1 MEETQMTTD
10 LHSRDLVIGLT
21 PFTEPNAALTVAVER
36 AGGLGVLDLG
46 RDAAAAREQ
55 LARVRRRWAKP
66 FGVRVPVGCPLSP
79 EDLPGE
85 VDTVVLDAGVDHRSW
100 WASGRRLLSEVTSA
114 EEARAAV
121 DQGVAG
127 VIAKGME
134 SGGRI
139 GEPSTFV
146 LLQRLLT
153 ELDVP
158 VWAQGGIG
166 ANTAAAAVAG
176 GARGVV
182 IDSQLSLVTEA
193 GLPDATASAIAAM
206 DGSETTV
213 VSGHRVYTRPDLPIA
228 ELAGNGAPFGARDL
242 RTQLLPV
249 GQDGAFAGPLAR
261 RHRTAG
267 GVVQA
272 IRAAISGNI
281 AAAREQTPLAPGAGV
296 ARDPRSPRYPVAQ
309 GPMTRVS
316 DQAAFAAAVAGAEGL
331 PFLALALMSGED
343 TRRLLAEAAELLGD
357 RPWGVGILGFAPEEV
372 RAAQLEAIHAAKPPY
387 ALIAGGRPAQAAA
400 LEAAGISTFLH
411 VPSPGLLSRFVK
423 EGARKFIFEGSECGG
438 HIGPRAS
445 FPLWESQ
452 IECLLENP
460 EVLPEVSV
468 LFAGGVH
475 DARSGAMVSAMC
487 APLAERGA
495 ATGVLMGTAYLF
507 TEEAVGAGAILPH
520 YQRTALECDRTA
532 SLETSPGHVTRC
544 ADTPYVGAFEEARR
558 RLAEGGAT
566 IQETWAEL
574 ERLNLGRLR
583 IAAKGLRR
591 GDGGLREVGEQEQ
604 RDDGMYMLGQVA
616 TLRSEVTT
624 VAALHEEV
632 TSHATRM
639 LTSLPDGMPPEA
651 ATAADPLDIAIVGM
665 ACVYPGAGD
674 LDAFWSNVVNG
685 VDAVTEVPAERWDA
699 ERYYDPEATAHP
711 QGRTPSKWGGFI
723 PPVPFDA
730 LAYGIPPASL
740 GSIEPVQLLA
750 LEVAARSL
758 RDAGYSD
765 RAFDRERTSVIFG
778 AEAGS
783 ALSSAYGLRSALP
796 AYTGEVPPALD
807 EHLPRLTDD
816 SFPGVLSNVIAGRIA
831 NRLDLGGSNFTVD
844 AACASSLAALDL
856 ACKELTA
863 GTSDMVVCGGADLH
877 NDAQDYLLFASVHAL
892 SPQGRCATFD
902 STADGIALGE
912 GVACVVL
919 KRLADAERDG
929 DRVYAVVK
937 SVAGSSD
944 GRSLGLTAPRPEGQR
959 RALERAY
966 AASGI
971 SPADVGLVEAHGTG
985 TVVGDRTELAALTD
999 LFTDAGAAPASC
1011 AIGSVKSQIGHTKC
1025 AAGLAGLIK
1034 AAYAL
1039 HTGTRPGSLH
1049 IREPNPYWS
1058 SATSPFTFG
1067 SSPWETEPGRR
1078 YAGVSAFGF
1087 GGANFHAVLGGYD
1100 GADEPAH
1107 GLPDWPAELFAFR
1120 GADQAQALREADR
1133 LADLLKADAPVRLR
1147 ELAAAHLRGAPAGP
1161 VRAVIVA
1168 TDRDD
1173 LTAKLADLRAGR
1185 AGKGVRL
1192 MPAEAATGKLAF
1204 LFPGQGSQRPG
1215 MLADLFMA
1223 FPRLQRLLRLAEGR
1237 YAPVMFP
1244 PTAFSREE
1252 TARQKAAITDT
1263 RVAQPTLGIA
1273 GLAMAEVLGSLGVR
1287 PDMAGGHSYGELVAL
1302 CTAGAFGEDDLLGLS
1317 EARAGAILAAAGD
1330 DPGTMAAVAA
1340 PAADVRAVLEEIGAG
1355 GEVIVA
1361 NDNAREQAVIS
1372 GPTAAVERAV
1382 AALTGRGLKARP
1394 VPVACAFHSPL
1405 VASAADTL
1413 AAELASRPIGPITH
1427 PVWSNGTA
1435 APYPDAPERV
1445 RELLSRQVAEPVRF
1459 VEQVEAMYAA
1469 GARVF
1474 VEAGPGRVLTGLVRK
1489 ILGDRPHTVVACDV
1503 SGENGLTRLLNALGE
1518 LAVAG
1523 VPVDFGP
1530 LFAGRAEQAGRALP
1544 AAGQAGQTKTARRPG
1559 WVVDGHL
1566 VRTSAGEYVAG
1577 GLRPATEAPR
1587 VDLTTTGE
1595 TMADGNGTQRDAAVM
1610 EFLRTTRELVAAQ
1623 RDVLLGY
1630 LGTAPAPALVP
1641 VTTQPAPAALP
1652 APATQQAALAAPGA
1666 PAEPPPEPEA
1676 PEAKVLGPEEIREV
1690 VLATVSAR
1698 TGYPSDMLGTD
1709 LDLEGDLS
1717 IDSIKRTEI
1726 IGELAERLG
1735 LSGDEAD
1742 MEDAVTELARIKT
1755 IGGIAD
1761 WLGGNLT
1768 GPAEPVGAAA
1778 VGTAA
1783 VETAAVP
1790 TAADAVAAS
1799 GTPGR
1804 FIVETV
1810 TVPAP
1815 EGDGDSL
1822 TGRRVV
1828 IVDDGRGVALE
1839 LADLLERRGAEA
1851 RVVEAPP
1858 EEGPAADALVHLA
1871 ALRPGARPVLPDAFA
1886 GIRGAV
1892 LGGADRVV
1900 VATTTAG
1907 TFGQGDGEGDAADAG
1922 LRGLVR
1928 AITHEYPDAVARAV
1942 DVDPKENPRKI
1953 AEHLLREL
1961 AGGDG
1966 RTVVGYRNGTRT
1978 TLRVRRADLAGEVA
1992 PPPGLD
1998 RDSVILLT
2006 GGARGITAGAAI
2018 ALARLTG
2025 CHVELVGRTRV
2036 PAGPEDPATTA
2047 APDMTALRGVLAGQG
2062 AGSPAEIDAAARRIL
2077 IEREMRATLD
2087 ELRGTASSV
2096 RYHAA
2101 DIRDADAVRAL
2112 VEDVHARH
2120 GRLDGVIHGAGVL
2133 EDRLLDD
2140 KSPES
2145 FARVYGTK
2153 ADGFRALL
2161 DALAPATPPAA
2172 GEAPGGRPG
2181 PGFVAAFGSVAGVF
2195 GNRGQT
2201 DYAAANDALD
2211 HLSRVWAERLPGRV
2225 VALDWGPWAGGGMVS
2240 PELEREYARR
2250 GITLIDAD
2258 AGVSCLLRELAH
2270 GQDAQVIYMCGDVDD
2285 V

>member
-1 MEETQMTTD
+1 MTTD
-10 LHSRDLVIGLT
+10 LHRRDLVIGLT
-21 PFTEPNAALTVAVER
+21 PFTEPNAALAVAVER

-46 RDAAAAREQ
+46 RDAAAAREA
-55 LARVRRRWAKP
+55 LTRVRRRWAGT
-66 FGVRVPVGCPLSP
+66 FGVRVSPGCPLAP
-79 EDLPGE
+79 GDLPDE
-85 VDTVVLDAGVDHRSW
+85 VDTVVVAGTDARP
-100 WASGRRLLSEVTSA
+100 WAKDGRRLLAEVTSP
-114 EEARAAV
+114 EQARTAV
-121 DQGVAG
+121 ERGASG

-134 SGGRI
+134 SGGRV
-139 GEPSTFV
+139 GELSTFV
-146 LLQRLLT
+146 LLQRLVA
-153 ELDVP
+153 ELGVP

-166 ANTAAAAVAG
+166 VNTAAAAVAG

-182 IDSQLSLVTEA
+182 IDSQLALVREG
-193 GLPDATASAIAAM
+193 GLPKATASAIAAM

-213 VSGHRVYTRPDLPIA
+213 IGGHRVYTRPDLPVAALA
-228 ELAGNGAPFGARDL
+228 ESGAPDRFGARDL
-242 RTQLLPV
+242 RTRLLPI
-249 GQDGAFAGPLAR
+249 GQEGAFAGSLAR
-261 RHRTAG
+261 RHKTAG

-272 IRAAISGNI
+272 IRAAIGDGI
-281 AAAREQTPLAPGAGV
+281 ASAAELTPLAPGAGI
-296 ARDPRSPRYPVAQ
+296 ARDPRGPRRPVAQ

-316 DQAAFAAAVAGAEGL
+316 DQAAFAAAVAGADGL
-331 PFLALALMSGED
+331 PFLALALMSGDE
-343 TRRLLAEAAELLGD
+343 TRRLLTETAGLLGD
-357 RPWGVGILGFAPEEV
+357 RPWGVGLLGFAPEEV
-372 RAAQLEAIHAAKPPY
+372 RAAQLEAVHAVRPPY
-387 ALIAGGRPAQAAA
+387 ALIAGGRPAQAAV

-411 VPSPGLLSRFVK
+411 VPSPGLLARFVK
-423 EGARKFIFEGSECGG
+423 EGARKFVFEGSECGG

-452 IECLLENP
+452 IGCLLDHP

-475 DARSGAMVSAMC
+475 DARSAAMVAALC
-487 APLAERGA
+487 APLAGRGT

-520 YQRTALECDRTA
+520 YQRTALACDRTA

-544 ADTPYVGAFEEARR
+544 ADTPYVTAFEETRR
-558 RLAEGGAT
+558 RLAESGST
-566 IQETWAEL
+566 VQETWAEL

-591 GDGGLREVGEQEQ
+591 TGEGLSTVGEREQ

-616 TLRSEVTT
+616 TIRSEITT

-632 TSHATRM
+632 TTGATR
-639 LTSLPDGMPPEA
+639 LLASAAGERPPEEA
-651 ATAADPLDIAIVGM
+651 AAGPLDIAIVGM

-674 LDAFWSNVVNG
+674 LDAFWSNVVGG
-685 VDAVTEVPAERWDA
+685 VDAVTEVPAERWDTGL
-699 ERYYDPEATAHP
+699 YYDPEAVTQP
-711 QGRTPSKWGGFI
+711 RGRTPSRWGGFI

-730 LAYGIPPASL
+730 LEYGIPPASL

-758 RDAGYSD
+758 RDAGYAD

-783 ALSSAYGLRSALP
+783 GLSAAYSLRSALP
-796 AYTGEVPPALD
+796 AYAGEVPPGLD
-807 EHLPRLTDD
+807 EHLPALTDD

-877 NDAQDYLLFASVHAL
+877 NDIQDYLLFASVHAL
-892 SPQGRCATFD
+892 SAKGRCATFD
-902 STADGIALGE
+902 SAADGIALGE

-929 DRVYAVVK
+929 DRVYALVK

-999 LFTDAGAAPASC
+999 LFTDAGAAPGSC
-1011 AIGSVKSQIGHTKC
+1011 TIGSVKSQIGHTKC

-1049 IREPNPYWS
+1049 IGEPNPYWS
-1058 SATSPFTFG
+1058 PETSPFVFG
-1067 SSPWETEPGRR
+1067 ASPWETPPGRR

-1087 GGANFHAVLGGYD
+1087 GGANFHAVLGGYG

-1107 GLPDWPAELFAFR
+1107 GLPDWPAELFVFR
-1120 GADQAQALREADR
+1120 GAGEDAVRHEADR
-1133 LADLLKADAPVRLR
+1133 LAKLLETPLRLR
-1147 ELAAAHLRGAPAGP
+1147 DLAAEHLRGAPAGP
-1161 VRAVIVA
+1161 VRAAIVA
-1168 TDRDD
+1168 ADRGD
-1173 LTAKLADLRAGR
+1173 LAAGLADLRAGR
-1185 AGKGVRL
+1185 AGKGVHL
-1192 MPAEAATGKLAF
+1192 APDEAATGALAF

-1215 MLADLFMA
+1215 MLADLFIA

-1237 YAPVMFP
+1237 YAPVLFP
-1244 PTAFSREE
+1244 PAAFSREE

-1263 RVAQPTLGIA
+1263 RMAQPALGIA
-1273 GLAMAEVLGSLGVR
+1273 GLAVAELLGSLGVR

-1302 CTAGAFGEDDLLGLS
+1302 CAAGVFGEEDLLALS
-1317 EARAGAILAAAGD
+1317 ETRAGAILAAAGD

-1340 PAADVRAVLEEIGAG
+1340 SAGAVRAVLEEIGIG
-1355 GEVIVA
+1355 DEVIVA
-1361 NDNAREQAVIS
+1361 NDNAPAQAVVS

-1382 AALTGRGLKARP
+1382 AALGERRMRARA

-1405 VASAADTL
+1405 VAPAADTL
-1413 AAELASRPIGPITH
+1413 AAALAGRDVRPPAH

-1435 APYPDAPERV
+1435 APYPETPDLV
-1445 RELLSRQVAEPVRF
+1445 RALLARQVAEPVRF

-1503 SGENGLTRLLNALGE
+1503 SGENGVTRLLHALAG

-1523 VPVDFGP
+1523 VPVDLDP
-1530 LFAGRAEQAGRALP
+1530 LFDGRARPAGERP
-1544 AAGQAGQTKTARRPG
+1544 ARTPG
-1559 WVVDGHL
+1559 WLVDGQL
-1566 VRTSAGEYVAG
+1566 VRTSAGEYVPG

-1587 VDLTTTGE
+1587 VNLTPTGE
-1595 TMADGNGTQRDAAVM
+1595 TMADGTQRDAAVM
-1610 EFLRTTRELVAAQ
+1610 EFLRSTREMVAAQ

-1630 LGTAPAPALVP
+1630 LGTTPAPALVP
-1641 VTTQPAPAALP
+1641 VAVEPVAQV
-1652 APATQQAALAAPGA
+1652 LAAAVA
-1666 PAEPPPEPEA
+1666 PEETPPPGPEA
-1676 PEAKVLGPEEIREV
+1676 TATGPEEIRAV

-1698 TGYPSDMLGTD
+1698 TGYPPDMLGTD

-1735 LSGDEAD
+1735 LGGDEAD
-1742 MEDAVTELARIKT
+1742 VEEAVTELARIKT

-1761 WLGGNLT
+1761 WLGGHLT
-1768 GPAEPVGAAA
+1768 GPAELAEPAEPAPQA
-1778 VGTAA
+1778 VL
-1783 VETAAVP
+1783 
-1790 TAADAVAAS
+1790 AAS
-1799 GTPGR
+1799 GAPGR
-1804 FIVETV
+1804 YVVDTV

-1815 EGDGDSL
+1815 EGEGDAL
-1822 TGRRVV
+1822 AGLRVV

-1839 LADLLERRGAEA
+1839 LSDLLERRGAEP
-1851 RVVEAPP
+1851 RVVETPP
-1858 EEGPAADALVHLA
+1858 EDGPAAGALVHLA
-1871 ALRPGARPVLPDAFA
+1871 ALRPGARPVLPAAFA

-1892 LGGADRVV
+1892 LGGADRLV

-1907 TFGQGDGEGDAADAG
+1907 NFGPGTGADPDAADVG

-1928 AITHEYPDAVARAV
+1928 AIAQEYPGAVARAV
-1942 DVDPKENPRKI
+1942 DVDPKENPRAI

-1966 RTVVGYRNGTRT
+1966 RTVAGYRNGTRT
-1978 TLRVRRADLAGEVA
+1978 TLRVRRADLTGEAA
-1992 PPPGLD
+1992 PPPGLG
-1998 RDSVILLT
+1998 RDSVVLLT
-2006 GGARGITAGAAI
+2006 GGARGITAGAAL

-2025 CHVELVGRTRV
+2025 CHVELTGRTPA
-2036 PAGPEDPATTA
+2036 PAGPEDPATA
-2047 APDMTALRGVLAGQG
+2047 AAADLTALRGVLARQG
-2062 AGSPAEIDAAARRIL
+2062 AGTPAEIDAAARRIL
-2077 IEREMRATLD
+2077 TEREIRATLE
-2087 ELRGTASSV
+2087 ELRGLAASV
-2096 RYHAA
+2096 RHHAA
-2101 DIRDADAVRAL
+2101 DVRDAAAVRAL
-2112 VEDVHARH
+2112 VDDVYARH
-2120 GRLDGVIHGAGVL
+2120 GRIDGVIHGAGVL
-2133 EDRLLDD
+2133 EDRLLGD

-2153 ADGFRALL
+2153 VDGFRALL
-2161 DALAPATPPAA
+2161 DAVAPADPPV
-2172 GEAPGGRPG
+2172 RP
-2181 PGFVAAFGSVAGVF
+2181 PVGFVVAFGSVSGAF

-2211 HLSRVWAERLPGRV
+2211 GLSRVWAGRLPGRV
-2225 VALDWGPWAGGGMVS
+2225 VAVDWGPWAGGGMVS

-2250 GITLIDAD
+2250 GVTLIDPD
-2258 AGVSCLLRELAH
+2258 AGLACLLRELSC
-2270 GQDAQVIYMCGDVDD
+2270 GEDAQVIYACGDLGDE
-2285 V
+2285 

>member
-1 MEETQMTTD
+1 MEEAQMTSN
-10 LHSRDLVIGLT
+10 LHRRDLVLGIT
-21 PFTEPNAALTVAVER
+21 PFTEPNAALAVAVER

-46 RDAAAAREQ
+46 RDAEAARAE
-55 LARVRRRWAKP
+55 LARVSRRWKKP
-66 FGVRVPVGCPLSP
+66 FGVRLPTGCPLSLD
-79 EDLPGE
+79 DLPDD
-85 VDTVVLDAGVDHRSW
+85 VDTVVLDSGVHLPSW
-100 WASGRRLLSEVTSA
+100 PGGGRRLLAEVTSP

-121 DQGVAG
+121 DLGATG
-127 VIAKGME
+127 VIAKGVE
-134 SGGRI
+134 AGGRV
-139 GEPSTFV
+139 GELSTFV
-146 LLQRLLT
+146 LLQRLLA

-182 IDSQLSLVTEA
+182 IDSQLALVAEA
-193 GLPDATASAIAAM
+193 AIPDAIASAIAAM
-206 DGSETTV
+206 DGSETAV
-213 VSGHRVYTRPDLPIA
+213 LAGHRVYTRPDLPTAALA
-228 ELAGNGAPFGARDL
+228 ESGHFGARDL
-242 RTQLLPV
+242 HAQLLPI
-249 GQDGAFAGPLAR
+249 GQEGAFAGSLAAR
-261 RHRTAG
+261 YKTAG

-272 IRAAISGNI
+272 IRSAIVGNI
-281 AAAREQTPLAPGAGV
+281 ASATTQAPLAPGAGI
-296 ARDPRSPRYPVAQ
+296 ARDPRGPRYPVAQ

-316 DQAAFAAAVAGAEGL
+316 DQASFASAVADASGL
-331 PFLALALMSGED
+331 PFLALALMSGDD
-343 TRRLLAEAAELLGD
+343 TRRLLTEAAELLGD

-372 RAAQLEAIHAAKPPY
+372 RTAQLEAIHAARPPY
-387 ALIAGGRPAQAAA
+387 ALIAGGRPAQASA
-400 LEAAGISTFLH
+400 LEAVGISTFLH
-411 VPSPGLLSRFVK
+411 VPSPGLLSRFIK

-452 IECLLENP
+452 VQCLLEHP
-460 EVLPEVSV
+460 GVLPDVSV

-475 DARSGAMVSAMC
+475 DARSAAMVSAMC

-495 ATGVLMGTAYLF
+495 AAGVLMGTAYLF
-507 TEEAVGAGAILPH
+507 TEEAVSAGAILPH

-544 ADTPYVGAFEEARR
+544 ADTPYVAAFERARR
-558 RLAEGGAT
+558 RLTEGGAT
-566 IQETWAEL
+566 VQETWAEL

-591 GDGGLREVGEQEQ
+591 ADDGLREVGEQEQ

-616 TLRSEVTT
+616 TLRSEVTS
-624 VAALHEEV
+624 VAALHEQV
-632 TSHATRM
+632 TSEATR
-639 LTSLPDGMPPEA
+639 LLASVAEEWSPDEA
-651 ATAADPLDIAIVGM
+651 PASPLDIAIVGM
-665 ACVYPGAGD
+665 ACVYPGAED
-674 LDAFWSNVVNG
+674 LEQYWSNVVNE
-685 VDAVTEVPAERWDA
+685 VDAVTEVPPERWDTGL
-699 ERYYDPEATAHP
+699 YYDPEATTSP

-730 LAYGIPPASL
+730 LEYGIPPASL

-758 RDAGYSD
+758 RDAGYGD
-765 RAFDRERTSVIFG
+765 RPFDRERTSVIFG

-783 ALSSAYGLRSALP
+783 GLSAAYGLRSALP

-807 EHLPRLTDD
+807 EHLPLLTDD

-877 NDAQDYLLFASVHAL
+877 NDIQDYLLFASVHAL
-892 SPQGRCATFD
+892 SPKGRCATFD

-912 GVACVVL
+912 GVACLVL

-959 RALERAY
+959 RALQRAY
-966 AASGI
+966 ATSGI

-985 TVVGDRTELAALTD
+985 TVVGDRTELAALTE
-999 LFTDAGAAPASC
+999 LFADAGAAPASC
-1011 AIGSVKSQIGHTKC
+1011 TIGSVKSQIGHTKC

-1049 IREPNPYWS
+1049 IREPNQYWS

-1067 SSPWETEPGRR
+1067 STPWEAPPGRR

-1087 GGANFHAVLGGYD
+1087 GGANFHAVLSGYD

-1107 GLPDWPAELFAFR
+1107 GLPDWPSELFAFR
-1120 GADQAQALREADR
+1120 GADQSQVLREADR
-1133 LADLLKADAPVRLR
+1133 LAGLLEADASARLR
-1147 ELAAAHLRGAPAGP
+1147 ELASVHLRGAPADP

-1168 TDRDD
+1168 TDRND
-1173 LTAKLADLRAGR
+1173 LIAKLADLRAGR
-1185 AGKGVRL
+1185 ARSGVHL
-1192 MPAEAATGKLAF
+1192 TPTEAATGKVAF

-1215 MLADLFMA
+1215 MLGDLFIA

-1237 YAPVMFP
+1237 YAPAMFP
-1244 PTAFSREE
+1244 PTAFTREE
-1252 TARQKAAITDT
+1252 TARQRAAITDT

-1273 GLAMAEVLGSLGVR
+1273 GLAMAELLSSLGIR

-1302 CTAGAFGEDDLLGLS
+1302 CTAGVFGEEDLLGLS
-1317 EARAGAILAAAGD
+1317 EARAGAILAAAGV

-1340 PAADVRAVLEEIGAG
+1340 PAADVRAVLDGIGAG
-1355 GEVIVA
+1355 HEVIVA
-1361 NDNAREQAVIS
+1361 NDNAPRQAVIS
-1372 GPTAAVERAV
+1372 GPTPAVERAV
-1382 AALTGRGLKARP
+1382 TALDEHGLKAKRI
-1394 VPVACAFHSPL
+1394 PVACAFHSPL

-1413 AAELASRPIGPITH
+1413 AAELATRQIRPPAF
-1427 PVWSNGTA
+1427 PVWSNGAA
-1435 APYPDAPERV
+1435 APYPADAERV
-1445 RELLSRQVAEPVRF
+1445 RGLLSRQVAEPVRF
-1459 VEQVEAMYAA
+1459 VEQIEAMYEA

-1474 VEAGPGRVLTGLVRK
+1474 VEAGPGRVLTGLIGK

-1503 SGENGLTRLLNALGE
+1503 SGENGITRLLNALAE

-1530 LFAGRAEQAGRALP
+1530 LLTGRVNPTGQAP
-1544 AAGQAGQTKTARRPG
+1544 AARPPG
-1559 WVVDGHL
+1559 WIVDGQL
-1566 VRTSAGEYVAG
+1566 VRTSAGECVAG
-1577 GLRPATEAPR
+1577 GLRPATEAPQ
-1587 VDLTTTGE
+1587 VDLTVTGE
-1595 TMADGNGTQRDAAVM
+1595 TMADGTGTQRDAAVM

-1630 LGTAPAPALVP
+1630 LGTAPVPPLAPAIME
-1641 VTTQPAPAALP
+1641 PAPAALTTVRAEP
-1652 APATQQAALAAPGA
+1652 AAEPGVRAELAAVRPS
-1666 PAEPPPEPEA
+1666 EPEPKA
-1676 PEAKVLGPEEIREV
+1676 VGPEKIREV

-1735 LSGDEAD
+1735 LGGGEAD
-1742 MEDAVTELARIKT
+1742 LEDAVTELARIKT

-1761 WLGGNLT
+1761 WLGVHLS
-1768 GPAEPVGAAA
+1768 GPPEAASEGIQTPA
-1778 VGTAA
+1778 
-1783 VETAAVP
+1783 P
-1790 TAADAVAAS
+1790 TAGDPTAAS

-1804 FIVETV
+1804 YVVETV
-1810 TVPAP
+1810 SVPAP
-1815 EGDGDSL
+1815 PGDGDPL

-1828 IVDDGRGVALE
+1828 IVDDGRGVSLE
-1839 LADLLERRGAEA
+1839 LADLLERRGADA
-1851 RVVEAPP
+1851 RVVDTVPDDRP
-1858 EEGPAADALVHLA
+1858 SGADALIHLA
-1871 ALRPGARPVLPDAFA
+1871 ALRPGARPVLPGAFA
-1886 GIRGAV
+1886 GIRRAV
-1892 LGGADRVV
+1892 LDGADRVV
-1900 VATTTAG
+1900 LATTSAE
-1907 TFGQGDGEGDAADAG
+1907 TFGQGQEIGEGDATDAG
-1922 LRGLVR
+1922 IRGLVR
-1928 AITHEYPDAVARAV
+1928 AISHEYPDSVVRAV
-1942 DVDPKENPRKI
+1942 DVDPKENPSEI
-1953 AEHLLREL
+1953 AEHLLTEL
-1961 AGGDG
+1961 TGGDG
-1966 RTVVGYRNGTRT
+1966 RTVVGYRNATRT
-1978 TLRVRRADLAGEVA
+1978 TLRVRRADLTGEA
-1992 PPPGLD
+1992 TPPPGLG

-2006 GGARGITAGAAI
+2006 GGARGITAGVAI
-2018 ALARLTG
+2018 TLARLTG
-2025 CHVELVGRTRV
+2025 CHVELIGRTPA
-2036 PAGPEDPATTA
+2036 PAGPEDPATTT
-2047 APDMTALRGVLAGQG
+2047 APDMSALRGVLAGQST
-2062 AGSPAEIDAAARRIL
+2062 GSPSEIDAAARRVL
-2077 IEREMRATLD
+2077 TEREMRATLD
-2087 ELRGTASSV
+2087 ELRGIASSV

-2101 DIRDADAVRAL
+2101 DIRDAGAVRAL
-2112 VEDVHARH
+2112 VDDVYARH
-2120 GRLDGVIHGAGVL
+2120 GRLDGVIHGAGIL
-2133 EDRLLDD
+2133 EDRLLGD

-2153 ADGFRALL
+2153 VDGFRTLL
-2161 DALAPATPPAA
+2161 DAIAPTTPPAA
-2172 GEAPGGRPG
+2172 GARPG
-2181 PGFVAAFGSVAGVF
+2181 IGFVAAFGSVSGVF

-2211 HLSRVWAERLPGRV
+2211 TLSRVWAKRLPGRV
-2225 VALDWGPWAGGGMVS
+2225 VAIDWGPWAGGGMVS

-2250 GITLIDAD
+2250 GITLIDPE
-2258 AGVSCLLRELAH
+2258 AGVSCLLRELTH
-2270 GQDAQVIYMCGDVDD
+2270 GADAQVIYMCGDIDD
-2285 V
+2285 E